1 MANFFSKQ
9 NVKAV
14 EPKIRRSLNKLLYRM
29 EQASKTGEIMPMMYV
44 MKAAT
49 SDIITDYAF
58 GKSTNFMDREDYNMP
73 FFQGIELTFLVSPA
87 LMHIPWLGPL
97 MEALPLPLV
106 RKIMPG
112 VGDMYKLREVS
123 SQAGVMYI
131 RTNLV

>member
-14 EPKIRRSLNKLLYRM
+14 EPKIRRSLKKLLSRM

-58 GKSTNFMDREDYNMP
+58 GRSTNFMDHEDYNMS

-87 LMHIPWLGPL
+87 LMHFPWLGPL

-112 VGDMYKLREVS
+112 VGDMYKLREVECEL
-123 SQAGVMYI
+123 AV
-131 RTNLV
+131 V